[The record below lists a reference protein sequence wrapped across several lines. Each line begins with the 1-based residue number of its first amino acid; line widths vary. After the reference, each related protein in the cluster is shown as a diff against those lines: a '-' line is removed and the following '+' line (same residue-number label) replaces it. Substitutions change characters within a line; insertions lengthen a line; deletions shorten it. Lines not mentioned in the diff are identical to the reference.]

1 MSTQKQIWTL
11 ITPQQAFEEC
21 GEVWISGDEHHYAAH
36 VLRLSVGDVV
46 ELTNCKGGKATG
58 IIQKISKKDLLISIE
73 KVEHGHERQPRIKL
87 WLAMPKPSTLEEVVA
102 TASELGV
109 SEIHVFKSDK
119 CAVKSELKKEK
130 LQRISDE
137 AVRISK
143 SAFSAKIFEQP
154 GLNSLSAFSVDSA
167 VTLFC
172 DESHVYENKIT
183 NSLFQVLQEK
193 AHLNIQNIHI
203 LVGPEASFSDQER
216 QFILET
222 LHATP
227 VSLGWN
233 ILRVPTAVTVAVG
246 VVKNFFCVNFSS

>member
-1 MSTQKQIWTL
+1 MAHCQ
-11 ITPQQAFEEC
+11 
-21 GEVWISGDEHHYAAH
+21 EHWP
-36 VLRLSVGDVV
+36 
-46 ELTNCKGGKATG
+46 C
-58 IIQKISKKDLLISIE
+58 
-73 KVEHGHERQPRIKL
+73 IKL

-109 SEIHVFKSDK
+109 SEIHIFKSDK

-143 SAFSAKIFEQP
+143 STFSAKIFEQP
-154 GLNSLSAFSVDSA
+154 GLNSLVDFSADSA

-193 AHLNIQNIHI
+193 FHLNIQDIHI

-222 LHATP
+222 LHAIP

-233 ILRVPTAVTVAVG
+233 ILRVPTAVTVVVG
-246 VVKNFFCVNFSS
+246 VVKSFFCVNFSS